1 MRAAHAAASAALTAR
16 SAGFTGRSVPCAPAK
31 PAMAPRHPRG
41 SARASLDASVAD
53 GVILSITSTIKYGAP
68 LYNKGEAK
76 ECAALYRQAALSIVR
91 DPTVRSDPIKKR
103 LRDAVAEAERILE
116 AGTEDPDVTERRMHE
131 KCAWALR
138 RGLDDVVDSL
148 VNPPIDE
155 PRVFEAMREGDED
168 DNKGD
173 AADATPSGA
182 SAPMVETS
190 TAALFDF
197 AANAGAADQFRSMH
211 DVVMGGASDGSM
223 RPCTNEKGEV
233 FATFQGTIRS
243 DNNGGFASVR
253 CSLGSGIDLSQFEGF
268 YVDARAAD
276 AATAAKQ
283 ILFVAKDAECMTTQV
298 NFKAA
303 FKVGFEG
310 DRGGTAGSFERIKI
324 PFAAFDRPERMGRAV
339 MRGPLKANA
348 VCEVGLM
355 VLKEFGDFG
364 VDVAAIG
371 MYK

>member
-16 SAGFTGRSVPCAPAK
+16 SAGFTGRSVTCAPAK

-91 DPTVRSDPIKKR
+91 DPTVLSDPIKKR

-116 AGTEDPDVTERRMHE
+116 ADTEDPDVTERRMHE

-155 PRVFEAMREGDED
+155 PRVFEAMASEGDED
-168 DNKGD
+168 DN
-173 AADATPSGA
+173 ASSTTPSGA

-190 TAALFDF
+190 ATALFDF
-197 AANAGAADQFRSMH
+197 ANDAGAADRFRSMH

-223 RPCTNEKGEV
+223 RPRTNEKGEV
-233 FATFQGTIRS
+233 FATFQGTIRG

-283 ILFVAKDAECMTTQV
+283 ILFVAKDAECMQTQV

>member
-16 SAGFTGRSVPCAPAK
+16 SAAFTGRSVTCAPAK

-91 DPTVRSDPIKKR
+91 DPMVKSEPIKKR
-103 LRDAVAEAERILE
+103 LRDAVAEAERIKE
-116 AGTEDPDVTERRMHE
+116 GATEDSDLTEQRMHE
-131 KCAWALR
+131 KSAWALR
-138 RGLDDVVDSL
+138 RGLDDVVDLL

-155 PRVFEAMREGDED
+155 PRVFEAMQQGDASGVEGDVESE
-168 DNKGD
+168 
-173 AADATPSGA
+173 ATPSGA
-182 SAPMVETS
+182 SAPTIETS

-197 AANAGAADQFRSMH
+197 AVNAEAANQFRSMH
-211 DVVMGGASDGSM
+211 DVVMGGASDGGM

-233 FATFQGTIRS
+233 FAKFQGTIRS

-276 AATAAKQ
+276 AATASKRV
-283 ILFVAKDAECMTTQV
+283 LFVAKDAECMTTQV

-303 FKVGFEG
+303 FKVGFEPEKNG
-310 DRGGTAGSFERIKI
+310 FDRIKI

-339 MRGPLKANA
+339 MRGPLKADA

-355 VLKEFGDFG
+355 VLKEFGDFD

>member
-1 MRAAHAAASAALTAR
+1 M
-16 SAGFTGRSVPCAPAK
+16 
-31 PAMAPRHPRG
+31 
-41 SARASLDASVAD
+41 AD

-131 KCAWALR
+131 KCAWAIR

-190 TAALFDF
+190 TAALFDGRRQRRRRRPVSVH
-197 AANAGAADQFRSMH
+197 ARRR
-211 DVVMGGASDGSM
+211 DGW
-223 RPCTNEKGEV
+223 RLRR
-233 FATFQGTIRS
+233 I
-243 DNNGGFASVR
+243 
-253 CSLGSGIDLSQFEGF
+253 
-268 YVDARAAD
+268 D
-276 AATAAKQ
+276 AA
-283 ILFVAKDAECMTTQV
+283 VYER
-298 NFKAA
+298 
-303 FKVGFEG
+303 EG
-310 DRGGTAGSFERIKI
+310 
-324 PFAAFDRPERMGRAV
+324 
-339 MRGPLKANA
+339 
-348 VCEVGLM
+348 
-355 VLKEFGDFG
+355 
-364 VDVAAIG
+364 
-371 MYK
+371 

>member
-16 SAGFTGRSVPCAPAK
+16 SAAFTGRSVACAPAK
-31 PAMAPRHPRG
+31 PAMAPRPPRG
-41 SARASLDASVAD
+41 SARASLDAAVAD

-91 DPTVRSDPIKKR
+91 DPMVASDPIKQR
-103 LRDAVAEAERILE
+103 LRDAILEAERIQE
-116 AGTEDPDVTERRMHE
+116 AGATEDSDLTEQRMHE
-131 KCAWALR
+131 KSAWALR
-138 RGLDDVVDSL
+138 RGLDDVVDLL

-155 PRVFEAMREGDED
+155 PRVFEAMED
-168 DNKGD
+168 DD
-173 AADATPSGA
+173 AEASDATPSGA
-182 SAPMVETS
+182 SAPTIETP

-197 AANAGAADQFRSMH
+197 AANANAADQFRSMH
-211 DVVMGGASDGSM
+211 DVVMGGASDGAL

-233 FATFQGTIRS
+233 FAKFQGTIRS

>member
-16 SAGFTGRSVPCAPAK
+16 TAAFTGRSVTCAPTK

-91 DPTVRSDPIKKR
+91 DPMVASDPIKKR
-103 LRDAVAEAERILE
+103 LRDAVSEAERIKE
-116 AGTEDPDVTERRMHE
+116 AGATEDPEVTEQRMHE
-131 KCAWALR
+131 KSAWALR
-138 RGLDDVVDSL
+138 RGLDDVVDLL

-155 PRVFEAMREGDED
+155 PRVFEAMTD
-168 DNKGD
+168 GD
-173 AADATPSGA
+173 AEPEGDATPSGA
-182 SAPMVETS
+182 SAPTIETP

-197 AANAGAADQFRSMH
+197 AANANAADQFRAMR
-211 DVVMGGASDGSM
+211 DVVMGGASDGAM

-233 FATFQGTIRS
+233 FAKFQGTIRS

-303 FKVGFEG
+303 FKLGFE
-310 DRGGTAGSFERIKI
+310 RGSSGTAGSFDRIKFA
-324 PFAAFDRPERMGRAV
+324 FAAFDRPERMGRAG
-339 MRGPLKANA
+339 MRGALKANA

-355 VLKEFGDFG
+355 VLKEFGDFD

>member
-16 SAGFTGRSVPCAPAK
+16 SAAFTGRSVTCAPAK

-91 DPTVRSDPIKKR
+91 DPMVASEPIKKR
-103 LRDAVAEAERILE
+103 LRDAVAEAERIKE
-116 AGTEDPDVTERRMHE
+116 GATEDRDMTEQRMHE
-131 KCAWALR
+131 KSAWALR
-138 RGLDDVVDSL
+138 RGLDDVVDLL

-155 PRVFEAMREGDED
+155 PRVFEAMKQGDASGAEGDAESE
-168 DNKGD
+168 
-173 AADATPSGA
+173 ATPSGA
-182 SAPMVETS
+182 SAPTIETS

-197 AANAGAADQFRSMH
+197 AVNAEAANQFRSMH
-211 DVVMGGASDGSM
+211 DVVMGGASDGGM

-233 FATFQGTIRS
+233 FAKFRGTIRS

-276 AATAAKQ
+276 AATASKRV
-283 ILFVAKDAECMTTQV
+283 LFVAKDAECMTTQV

-303 FKVGFEG
+303 FKVGFEPDAKKNG
-310 DRGGTAGSFERIKI
+310 FDRIKI

-339 MRGPLKANA
+339 MRGPLKADA

-355 VLKEFGDFG
+355 VLKEFGDFD